1 MAEAEVDVKTGEL
14 VNETALAKKND
25 ISAMVKEADKPL
37 LSIMQQMNSLNW
49 RELTPPQL
57 AVLIM
62 QKPFAA
68 QGGGQ
73 MYLSFKQAILFA
85 TRCFELGVSPFSSEV
100 WFDPNRAT
108 VNLTLEG
115 KRQVARN
122 KGIDLGPPKFE
133 ELSRKWED
141 IARVTE
147 NVTALKGLGF
157 TKDVG
162 VKCSIRV
169 GDPKHQEHAEYIA
182 WLSEWYV
189 PRSPVWQAK
198 PLHML
203 QTRSCEKAISMA
215 LGTGASDP
223 LVDD

>member
-1 MAEAEVDVKTGEL
+1 MAEVDVKTGEL

>member
-1 MAEAEVDVKTGEL
+1 MSDIIDSQTGEIIEEKMVPAKSTDVSSL
-14 VNETALAKKND
+14 VKD
-25 ISAMVKEADKPL
+25 ADKPL
-37 LSIMQQMNSLNW
+37 LNVMKDMNSLDW
-49 RELTPPQL
+49 RKLTPPQL

-62 QKPFAA
+62 QKPFTA

-73 MYLSFKQAILFA
+73 MFLSFKQAILFA

-100 WFDPNRAT
+100 WFDTNRAT

-141 IARVTE
+141 ISRVTE
-147 NVTALKGLGF
+147 NVDALKKLGF

-162 VKCSIRV
+162 VKCQIRV
-169 GDPKHQEHAEYIA
+169 GDPKNQEYSEYIA

-223 LVDD
+223 LTDN